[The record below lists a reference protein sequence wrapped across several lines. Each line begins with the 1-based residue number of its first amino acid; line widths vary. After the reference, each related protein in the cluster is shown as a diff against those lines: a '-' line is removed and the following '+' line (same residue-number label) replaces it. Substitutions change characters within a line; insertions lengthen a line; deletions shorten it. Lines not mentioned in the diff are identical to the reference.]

1 MSLSQNTREVKP
13 STWLLFNPGGVGP
26 YDLNPGGAESTDGY
40 SYEVSHRSRGMM
52 CHSVPKSN
60 KGTHEKEHNKL

>member
-26 YDLNPGGAESTDGY
+26 YDLIL
-40 SYEVSHRSRGMM
+40 EVL
-52 CHSVPKSN
+52 N
-60 KGTHEKEHNKL
+60 QLTGTRMR